1 MQDHENRKAIEIHMG
16 SEVKHKQ
23 FFVAPRVK
31 RVAGSKWYL
40 FLKRAFD
47 IVASLLGI
55 VLLALPMAIIA
66 VCIKLDSPGSV
77 LYKQERLGKDGRVFN
92 VLKFRSMYMN
102 AEKHG
107 AQWASSEDP
116 RTTRI
121 GAFLRK
127 CRLDELPQLYCILVG
142 DMSVI
147 GPRPERPVFYKEFAK
162 YIDGF
167 EQRLMVAPGLTGLAQ
182 VRGGYELDPEEKIVY
197 DIEYIENRSVGLD
210 LKILFETVG
219 VIFNHDGA
227 R

>member
-1 MQDHENRKAIEIHMG
+1 MQDNASREPIEIHMG
-16 SEVKHKQ
+16 SEVKHKN

-31 RVAGSKWYL
+31 KVSGGKGYL

-47 IVASLLGI
+47 IVTSLLAM
-55 VLLALPMAIIA
+55 VVLALPMAVIA
-66 VCIKLDSPGSV
+66 ICIKIDSPGTV
-77 LYKQERLGKDGRVFN
+77 LYKQERLGKDGKVFN
-92 VLKFRSMYMN
+92 VLKFRSMHMN
-102 AEKHG
+102 AEKYG

-142 DMSVI
+142 DMSLV
-147 GPRPERPVFYKEFAK
+147 GPRPERPVFYEEFAK

-167 EQRLMVAPGLTGLAQ
+167 EQRLLVTPGLTGLAQ
-182 VRGGYELDPEEKIVY
+182 VRGGYDLDPEEKVVY
-197 DIEYIENRSVGLD
+197 DIEYIENRSAWLD
-210 LKILFETVG
+210 LKIIFETVA
-219 VIFNHDGA
+219 VVFSHNGA